1 MEMQSQAPPRVRL
14 CIAPDCAFRTV
25 EAGNVPDGAVFYI
38 PDFAW
43 ALSYTIPQ
51 IVVAVVILVVALR
64 LMREPKDE
72 ETEDTDTDEEAEEAD
87 EQEIAEAIV
96 EEENKEL

>member
-14 CIAPDCAFRTV
+14 CIAPDCPFRTV
-25 EAGNVPDGAVFYI
+25 EAGNVPDGAVFLY
-38 PDFAW
+38 PWF
-43 ALSYTIPQ
+43 
-51 IVVAVVILVVALR
+51 VVAVVILVVALR